1 MTDNII
7 ALVDDSGY
15 ATSVCEHAAWVSHL
29 TGAPVQLLHV
39 MGRREAAGPQ
49 DLSGAIRLGARTALL
64 EELATLDAQRA
75 RIANEAGR
83 ALLEDARQL
92 TEGAGATAVTTRLE
106 QGDLIDR
113 AVGHEAPDTRLI
125 VIGKRGAAADF
136 AKGHLGSN
144 LERIVRSARKPVLV
158 ASRSF
163 KPIRKVLVAFDG
175 GNSAL
180 KAVQHIA
187 TSPVFKDL
195 QIELAMAGN
204 SGNNARDTLDEWIYF
219 LKNSEIKQ
227 DFTAKGIREA
237 DEVLRRANMSDQERR
252 DFQRFV
258 EVLSDRASAAFT
270 IEFEAT
276 RRADE
281 IVKEAEKKAKA
292 ATEQAEKKAKEA
304 TERAKKAK
312 EATEQAEKKA
322 KEAEEETR
330 RAKEEAEKTKEEA
343 KKAKQEAEDR
353 IKNAEEQVKR
363 NVVINLLPT
372 GLSDEQIAEVAQVS
386 VDFVRRVKQDHA

>member
-7 ALVDDSGY
+7 ALVDGSGY
-15 ATSVCEHAAWVSHL
+15 ATSVCEHAAWVSRL
-29 TGAPVQLLHV
+29 TGAPIQLLHV

-75 RIANEAGR
+75 RIANDAGR

-92 TEGAGATAVTTRLE
+92 TEGAGATGVTTRLE
-106 QGDLIDR
+106 QGDLIER
-113 AVGHEAPDTRLI
+113 AVGNDAPDTRLI

-158 ASRSF
+158 ASRAF

-187 TSPVFKDL
+187 NSPVFKDL

-204 SGNNARDTLDEWIYF
+204 SGNNARDTLDEG
-219 LKNSEIKQ
+219 L
-227 DFTAKGIREA
+227 
-237 DEVLRRANMSDQERR
+237 LRLRAAG
-252 DFQRFV
+252 
-258 EVLSDRASAAFT
+258 L
-270 IEFEAT
+270 
-276 RRADE
+276 RAD
-281 IVKEAEKKAKA
+281 VCVLAGSAETALA
-292 ATEQAEKKAKEA
+292 ERIETEGHDLLVMGAYGHS
-304 TERAKKAK
+304 
-312 EATEQAEKKA
+312 
-322 KEAEEETR
+322 
-330 RAKEEAEKTKEEA
+330 
-343 KKAKQEAEDR
+343 R
-353 IKNAEEQVKR
+353 IRSMIIGSTTTQMLIACKLPV
-363 NVVINLLPT
+363 LL
-372 GLSDEQIAEVAQVS
+372 
-386 VDFVRRVKQDHA
+386 FR